1 MVGDGGP
8 DQKKL
13 HAQLLA
19 SERLASMGA
28 ITASVGHEINN
39 PLASVMVNL
48 DLIAS
53 RIEQLAADGLLPSS
67 VVELVEPLTDARD
80 AAKQIRDIVRDLR
93 LFARG
98 ADDEDLRPVDLM
110 RVLSSTLRMARNEIK
125 HRARL
130 VTDYRP
136 VPSVNANES
145 RLAQVF
151 LNLVINAVQALPDGQ
166 ALSNE
171 IRITTRTED
180 GQAVIEV
187 RDTGGGMTPEVT
199 QQLFSPFFTT
209 KHEDQGIGL
218 GLVICHRIV
227 TDLKGVIEVESEP
240 GKGSTFR
247 VKLPPADTASVPL
260 QSPLPAAAPE
270 ATRSGNILVIDDEPA
285 IGRVIKRIL
294 APQHRVTVFDN
305 PTKALE
311 HLCSGDA
318 YDVIFC
324 DLMMPIMSGMEFFTR
339 LSKSSPET
347 ASKVVFLTAGAFT
360 PTARAFLEAVSN
372 KCLDKP
378 FKVDVLRSIINSS
391 LMS

>member
-1 MVGDGGP
+1 MAGNGST

-28 ITASVGHEINN
+28 LTASVGHEINN
-39 PLASVMVNL
+39 PLASIMVNL
-48 DLIAS
+48 DLIAL
-53 RIEQLAADGLLPSS
+53 RIEELAADGLLPSS
-67 VVELVEPLTDARD
+67 VVELIEPLTDARE

-98 ADDEDLRPVDLM
+98 AEDEDLRPVDVM

-136 VPSVNANES
+136 VPPVNANES

-151 LNLVINAVQALPDGQ
+151 LNLVINAAQSLPDGH

-171 IRITTRTED
+171 VRIATRTED
-180 GQAVIEV
+180 GQAVVEV
-187 RDTGGGMTPEVT
+187 RDTGRGMTPEVT
-199 QQLFSPFFTT
+199 QRLFSPFFTT
-209 KHEDQGIGL
+209 KHEEQGVGL

-227 TDLKGVIEVESEP
+227 TELKGVIEVESQP

-247 VKLPPADTASVPL
+247 VKLPPAADTTIAPL
-260 QSPLPAAAPE
+260 QTPIPIAAPK
-270 ATRSGNILVIDDEPA
+270 ATRCGNILVIDDEPA

-294 APQHRVTVFDN
+294 APQHQVTVIDDA
-305 PTKALE
+305 KQALE
-311 HLCSGDA
+311 RLCSGDA

-324 DLMMPIMSGMEFFTR
+324 DLMMPMMSGMEFFNR
-339 LSKSSPET
+339 LSKSSPGS

-360 PTARAFLEAVSN
+360 PAARAFLDAVEN
-372 KCLDKP
+372 RCLDKP
-378 FKVDVLRSIINSS
+378 FSVEVLRSIINSS
-391 LMS
+391 LI